1 MCGMCASC
9 LRRSPGEGSA
19 SRWKHEV
26 CATKMRSKGI
36 LSMVSWV
43 SSKIEQLKGAVK
55 GYFCVPNNLVALFTV

>member
-26 CATKMRSKGI
+26 CATKMRPKGI

-43 SSKIEQLKGAVK
+43 SSKIEQLKGAVN
-55 GYFCVPNNLVALFTV
+55 GYFCVPNNLVALFAV